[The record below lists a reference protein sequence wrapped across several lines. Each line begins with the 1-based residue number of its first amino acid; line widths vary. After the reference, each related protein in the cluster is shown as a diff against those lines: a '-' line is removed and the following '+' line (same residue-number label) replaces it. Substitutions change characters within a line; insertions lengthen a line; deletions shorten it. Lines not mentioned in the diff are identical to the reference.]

1 MDVVGHVVAR
11 VPVRHMVEPQ
21 FAMAGRATDTVAV
34 GDAVDAFVEMR
45 PAFRAADTNFEVPDR
60 IVHVGLQRV
69 DVRHAGGQPQAVS

>member
-1 MDVVGHVVAR
+1 
-11 VPVRHMVEPQ
+11 
-21 FAMAGRATDTVAV
+21 
-34 GDAVDAFVEMR
+34 MR